1 MIKKILLFLAIF
13 PGIFISL
20 ATPPPGCTISVSSAT
35 TTIANPSCTNNDGTI
50 TIAGVTGGS
59 VSPYVY
65 QYSIDGVNWQQSATL
80 TGLSAGN
87 YTVQIRDRNAH
98 TCSSLISGIILT
110 NAPLGASVATTP
122 VSCNGAADGKIT
134 VTASGGT
141 GNYQYS
147 LNGGTS
153 WSNNG
158 GLFTGIGTL
167 THDVQIRDKTNTSCT
182 FDYGSVTLT
191 QPAVLKAT
199 VTSTNVT
206 CNGNDGT
213 ATANATGGTPSYS
226 YLWNDPSSQTVQTAT
241 GLSPGNYTVT
251 VTDANGCT
259 TTASVAISQPNAL
272 SATVSSTNVTCSG
285 ASNGTIIVI
294 ASGGW
299 GSYQYSKDGGI
310 TWLNNGGSFQ
320 SVPSGNYDIWIRDKA
335 NPFCTYDYGAVNGN
349 VIITH
354 PTVLNATVIS
364 TNVTCNGNDGTA
376 MANAT
381 GGTPSYSYL
390 WNDPSSQTVQTA
402 TGLSPGDYTV
412 TVTDANG
419 CTITASATIS
429 QPNALSATVS
439 STNVTCYQ
447 AHDGTITISN
457 PLGGWGTFQYSID
470 GGTTWQNKG
479 SYTGLVISKYDV
491 QIRDKANPG
500 CVTNL
505 NPALKITRP
514 PILNATVSST
524 NVSCKGGN
532 DGTITIT
539 SPSGGPSS
547 LTGPGSYN
555 FSIDGGITYPYGT
568 GTISSLAPGS
578 YDVLIQDAT
587 DINCTIDLGTQ
598 TLTAP
603 TNALSAT
610 ATWISDVTCNG
621 NNNGSASSSASGGT
635 GSYTYLWDDSETS
648 QTATELSPGGHTVTV
663 TDQNGCQATSN
674 SVTISALNSPTAG
687 ITNNTATTVLNC
699 STTSISV
706 TATGGGTYS
715 WSDGANVVSS
725 VADLSITAPGTY
737 TVTVTSA
744 NRCTDTDAITVTQ
757 DISVPAA
764 GITNNTGVTVLTC
777 STETIS
783 ATATGGGSYSWSD
796 GTNVVGSAADLSIT
810 GAGTYTVTVK
820 SENGCSSTDDITITQ
835 DSSIPTA
842 GITNNTGST
851 VLNSTT
857 PSISLTATGGTTYSW
872 SNGTSIVSSVA
883 ALTVTTAGTYSVT
896 VSSSNGCYDTDEI
909 SITQGIL
916 APSIQASGLTFSGV
930 QTTQFTVSWTNGN
943 GSSRVV
949 FVRQANSGAA
959 TPVDLTTY
967 AANTLLAS
975 GTQIGSTG
983 WYCIYNGTGT
993 TESVTGL
1000 TGGTNYIVQVF
1011 EYNGTSGSEKYDFS
1025 TATNN
1030 PLSVTTSTIC
1040 TNPTSGGTIASSQT
1054 ICSGTAPAA
1063 FTSTAAP
1070 SGNAGTLQYQWQ
1082 SSTTSNSAGFTNIAS
1097 ATSATYK
1104 TGNLSAT
1111 TWFIRL
1117 SRVSCE
1123 SDWSSA
1129 ASSNVLQITVNS
1141 LPSLVTVTGSTG
1153 VSIGLSGS
1161 QTGVSYQLVAG
1172 NTNTGSPV
1180 AGTGSALSFGIQ
1192 STAGTYT
1199 VVATNTTTLCLSTM
1213 TGSAVVSSGTSAYN
1227 VTGGGSYCTGGT
1239 GLPVGLSGSKRGA
1252 LYQLKLNGRNIG
1264 NVTIGTGSAISFGL
1278 ETVAGSYTV
1287 AAITVNPLTST
1298 LMTGNAV
1305 ITVIPLPTAPGPIT
1319 GTKSICAGKTT
1330 TLLESA
1336 TGGVWSSSN
1345 SSIAKISNTGVVTGL
1360 VSGSVTIK
1368 YTITNGSGCSNWAGT
1383 TVTVNSSPGEP
1394 GNFIVSLSTVNQG
1407 QRNVPYV
1414 VPAMSNVSYDW
1425 NYSGIGAAISGIANS
1440 VNINY
1445 SNSATSGILSVSA
1458 VNGCGISTPRSMM
1471 ITVRKNNFKSDSIP
1485 SISSQGISDIPVL
1498 KNGLKVY
1505 PNPTLGPANFEFQI
1519 GETSRVTLDILSISG
1534 QHITRIFDADL
1545 AAGIP
1550 QTVYLGQVLPAGIYI
1565 GVMRWKSQI
1574 LTVKLVVT
1582 Q

>member
-1 MIKKILLFLAIF
+1 ML
-13 PGIFISL
+13 
-20 ATPPPGCTISVSSAT
+20 
-35 TTIANPSCTNNDGTI
+35 TI
-50 TIAGVTGGS
+50 TNPAGGS
-59 VSPYVY
+59 VGDTY
-65 QYSIDGVNWQQSATL
+65 QYSIDGIT
-80 TGLSAGN
+80 
-87 YTVQIRDRNAH
+87 YQISNQI
-98 TCSSLISGIILT
+98 T
-110 NAPLGASVATTP
+110 PLGAGAYPIYVQDINTLCANQVATRTILMP
-122 VSCNGAADGKIT
+122 DLLGGSAT
-134 VTASGGT
+134 VTA
-141 GNYQYS
+141 
-147 LNGGTS
+147 
-153 WSNNG
+153 
-158 GLFTGIGTL
+158 
-167 THDVQIRDKTNTSCT
+167 
-182 FDYGSVTLT
+182 
-191 QPAVLKAT
+191 
-199 VTSTNVT
+199 NVT
-206 CNGNDGT
+206 CFGGST
-213 ATANATGGTPSYS
+213 GSITTVPTGGS
-226 YLWNDPSSQTVQTAT
+226 
-241 GLSPGNYTVT
+241 
-251 VTDANGCT
+251 
-259 TTASVAISQPNAL
+259 
-272 SATVSSTNVTCSG
+272 
-285 ASNGTIIVI
+285 
-294 ASGGW
+294 
-299 GSYQYSKDGGI
+299 GSYQYSKNGSV
-310 TWLNNGGSFQ
+310 WVSNGGVFSNLIAGDYAIQ
-320 SVPSGNYDIWIRDKA
+320 IRDK
-335 NPFCTYDYGAVNGN
+335 NNTTCTPFIC
-349 VIITH
+349 
-354 PTVLNATVIS
+354 S
-364 TNVTCNGNDGTA
+364 
-376 MANAT
+376 
-381 GGTPSYSYL
+381 
-390 WNDPSSQTVQTA
+390 
-402 TGLSPGDYTV
+402 TV
-412 TVTDANG
+412 TVG
-419 CTITASATIS
+419 
-429 QPNALSATVS
+429 QPVILSATVT
-439 STNVTCYQ
+439 STEVTCYG
-447 AHDGTITISN
+447 AHDGTITISD
-457 PLGGWGTFQYSID
+457 PSGGSGSYQYSID
-470 GGTTWQNKG
+470 GGTSWQNNG
-479 SYTGLVISKYDV
+479 GTYTKLAISNNNV
-491 QIRDKANPG
+491 QISDIVNPG
-500 CVTNL
+500 CIVVL
-505 NPALKITRP
+505 DKSLKITRP

-687 ITNNTATTVLNC
+687 ITNNTATTVLNCSTTSISVTATGGGTYSWSDGANVVSSVADLSITAPGTYTVTVTSPNGCTDTDAITITQDITAPTAGITNNAATNVLNC

-1141 LPSLVTVTGSTG
+1141 LPSLFTVTGSTG